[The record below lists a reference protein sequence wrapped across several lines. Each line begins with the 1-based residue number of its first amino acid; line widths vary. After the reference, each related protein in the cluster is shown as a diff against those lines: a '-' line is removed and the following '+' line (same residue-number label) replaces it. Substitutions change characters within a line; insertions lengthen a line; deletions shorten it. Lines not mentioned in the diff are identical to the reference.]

1 MLSDSNFR
9 KTSKCSYYKNFLS
22 KKQIPAFP
30 IQRVSPEFLNTTE
43 LIHSTGFNKPFVIK
57 ASDNI
62 TTVAE
67 NNLSVDNKLGIVL
80 PSRDKDLTYVSEI
93 VGPSHPVKIIEV
105 GQQAEISDWT
115 LGEYAQ
121 YLKSYRAEDH
131 KVLNMITLEF
141 SATPFNAK
149 VQAPTFVRDLDW
161 IDTIWPI
168 ERRARGDHPKVQKY
182 CLAGMA
188 GSYTDFHIDFGGT
201 SVWYHV
207 LTGQKRFYLVPPTT
221 SNLRAFEK
229 WTCSSAQ
236 SDVFFGDL
244 LDAPDQCFQFDLNP
258 GETFMIPSGW
268 IHAVFTPVDSL
279 VFGGN
284 FVHSYAILRQL
295 QIYSIEHRTRVQ
307 KAYRF
312 PFFRQINWYFL
323 VNLLPLARVKY
334 CNKDDKK
341 QESTTEK
348 ASSWVDDMMSD
359 DDEPEIDDL
368 QATCD
373 GLKDPIVLY
382 QLPYLVKTC
391 ALWHAEGGGQE
402 RGVFEVSLAD
412 TGCSNVEEV
421 LAQWWEVLLAIAATL
436 SSSQD
441 ATAKENASDDS
452 AHSRD
457 AALAHIRSIQSLQKL
472 DLLDDAVVR
481 PVFGAFEQDLQKILP
496 GSAKPVSKS
505 EENAEPLKLKF
516 SFKRPAPTASA
527 SVTSHEEL
535 AKKDQNVS
543 ELAEAKFKFA
553 EEPHTTP
560 AATASQPKFTLTH
573 TASSAPVLTNVV
585 DSAVPKKPIALKL
598 TLKSQ
603 PVEPPKA
610 SNKAT
615 DAPAV
620 KSTNTVSSRSTRPT
634 SSTSQSTSS
643 SDNIEAMTER
653 AGGSQGARRYGTRG
667 LKLSKDFLNRAMDV
681 DIGDYEPGDGSGDEA
696 LRDDAEEEE
705 FAHESRDR
713 FGRVIGTAND
723 EHDGHSHAAT
733 RNLTKKSD
741 FSFRE
746 RDDDGAA
753 NVPGSAPTGTFLDS
767 ENEDSDHM
775 MGSDAEE
782 DFSDE
787 DGFIVNDSASKKGGS
802 KRKQSS
808 ARGIEP
814 APKRLPKAEPVVK
827 QYFVDRLS
835 ETAERNARAN
845 AGVVLHHQQQST
857 TSVPQIQGVRIN
869 TGSKKP
875 AAPLNNR
882 MKIMKKLGLK

>member
-22 KKQIPAFP
+22 KKEIPSFP

-43 LIHSTGFNKPFVIK
+43 LIHATGFNKPFVIK
-57 ASDNI
+57 ASDNEAN
-62 TTVAE
+62 VAE
-67 NNLSVDNKLGIVL
+67 NNSSAEDKLGIVL
-80 PSRDKDLTYVSEI
+80 PSQDKDLTYVSEI

-121 YLKSYRAEDH
+121 YLKSYHAEDH

-168 ERRARGDHPKVQKY
+168 ERRARGDYPKVQKY

-207 LTGQKRFYLVPPTT
+207 LKGQKRFYLVPPTT

-244 LDAPDQCFQFDLNP
+244 LDSPNQCFQFDLNP

-323 VNLLPLARVKY
+323 VNLLPLARATY
-334 CNKDDKK
+334 CKK
-341 QESTTEK
+341 ETKKEDSTTQK
-348 ASSWVDDMMSD
+348 TPSWVDDMMSD

-373 GLKDPIVLY
+373 GLSDPTVLY

-391 ALWHAEGGGQE
+391 ALWRAEGGGQE
-402 RGVFEVSLAD
+402 KGVFEVSLED
-412 TGCSNVEEV
+412 TGCSSVEEV
-421 LAQWWEVLLAIAATL
+421 LTEWWAVLLAIAQTL
-436 SSSQD
+436 PSSQSPS
-441 ATAKENASDDS
+441 ANGAVTPPT
-452 AHSRD
+452 AHSCE
-457 AALAHIRSIQSLQKL
+457 AATAHIRHIQSMITL

-496 GSAKPVSKS
+496 AAVKPVDTS
-505 EENAEPLKLKF
+505 EAGGEPLKLKF
-516 SFKRPAPTASA
+516 TFKRTAPSA
-527 SVTSHEEL
+527 APVSSQLSIHSEKEESVEQVET
-535 AKKDQNVS
+535 
-543 ELAEAKFKFA
+543 KFKFA
-553 EEPHTTP
+553 DEPAPVKT
-560 AATASQPKFTLTH
+560 SQPKYTLTH
-573 TASSAPVLTNVV
+573 STTPSAP
-585 DSAVPKKPIALKL
+585 AVAPAADTPVMKKPVALKL
-598 TLKSQ
+598 TLGSKPAESSK
-603 PVEPPKA
+603 PAAKA
-610 SNKAT
+610 ST
-615 DAPAV
+615 AV
-620 KSTNTVSSRSTRPT
+620 PVPRASNTVSARSVRPA
-634 SSTSQSTSS
+634 SSVSL
-643 SDNIEAMTER
+643 SDNINNTNIIESTTER
-653 AGGSQGARRYGTRG
+653 AGASQGARRYGTRG
-667 LKLSKDFLNRAMDV
+667 LKLSKDFLNRTMDV
-681 DIGDYEPGDGSGDEA
+681 DIGDDAYEHDNGSGDEA
-696 LRDDAEEEE
+696 LRDDAEEED
-705 FAHESRDR
+705 FAHEQEQSARDR
-713 FGRVIGTAND
+713 YGRVGSNGDTLS
-723 EHDGHSHAAT
+723 SH
-733 RNLTKKSD
+733 KSGKRTE
-741 FSFRE
+741 FRE
-746 RDDDGAA
+746 RDDDDVARPAVGGNAA
-753 NVPGSAPTGTFLDS
+753 PRGTFLDS

-775 MGSDAEE
+775 LGSDAEE

-787 DGFIVNDSASKKGGS
+787 DGFIVDESNKKSAL
-802 KRKQSS
+802 KRKAPS

-814 APKRLPKAEPVVK
+814 APKRVPKAEPVVK

-835 ETAERNARAN
+835 ETAERNARSN
-845 AGVVLHHQQQST
+845 AGVVLHHTQQSI

>member
-22 KKQIPAFP
+22 KKEIPAFP
-30 IQRVSPEFLNTTE
+30 IQRVSPEFLNTTV

-62 TTVAE
+62 ANVAE
-67 NNLSVDNKLGIVL
+67 SSLSIDDKLGIVL

-168 ERRARGDHPKVQKY
+168 ERRARGDYPKVQKY

-207 LTGQKRFYLVPPTT
+207 LKGQKRFYLVPPTT
-221 SNLRAFEK
+221 SNLRAFER

-244 LDAPDQCFQFDLNP
+244 LDSPDQCFQFDLNP

-323 VNLLPLARVKY
+323 VNLLPLARTKY
-334 CNKDDKK
+334 CKRDDKN
-341 QESTTEK
+341 ENSTTQK
-348 ASSWVDDMMSD
+348 ASSWMDDMMS

-373 GLKDPIVLY
+373 GLQDPIVLY

-402 RGVFEVSLAD
+402 KGVFEVSLAD
-412 TGCSNVEEV
+412 TGCSSVEEV
-421 LAQWWEVLLAIAATL
+421 LRQWWEVLVAIAETL
-436 SSSQD
+436 SSSQN
-441 ATAKENASDDS
+441 TSAKDNALEDV
-452 AHSRD
+452 AHSRE
-457 AALAHIRSIQSLQKL
+457 AAVAHIRAIQNLHKL

-496 GSAKPVSKS
+496 SSVKPVIKS
-505 EENAEPLKLKF
+505 EENTEPLKLKF
-516 SFKRPAPTASA
+516 TFKRAAPAAPVATQEP
-527 SVTSHEEL
+527 V
-535 AKKDQNVS
+535 KKEQNVS
-543 ELAEAKFKFA
+543 AEPTVAKFKFA
-553 EEPHTTP
+553 EEPTSLV
-560 AATASQPKFTLTH
+560 ASQPKFTLTH
-573 TASSAPVLTNVV
+573 SASSV
-585 DSAVPKKPIALKL
+585 
-598 TLKSQ
+598 
-603 PVEPPKA
+603 
-610 SNKAT
+610 
-615 DAPAV
+615 PAV
-620 KSTNTVSSRSTRPT
+620 ATIADSS
-634 SSTSQSTSS
+634 
-643 SDNIEAMTER
+643 
-653 AGGSQGARRYGTRG
+653 
-667 LKLSKDFLNRAMDV
+667 
-681 DIGDYEPGDGSGDEA
+681 
-696 LRDDAEEEE
+696 
-705 FAHESRDR
+705 
-713 FGRVIGTAND
+713 
-723 EHDGHSHAAT
+723 
-733 RNLTKKSD
+733 
-741 FSFRE
+741 
-746 RDDDGAA
+746 
-753 NVPGSAPTGTFLDS
+753 
-767 ENEDSDHM
+767 
-775 MGSDAEE
+775 
-782 DFSDE
+782 
-787 DGFIVNDSASKKGGS
+787 
-802 KRKQSS
+802 
-808 ARGIEP
+808 
-814 APKRLPKAEPVVK
+814 
-827 QYFVDRLS
+827 
-835 ETAERNARAN
+835 
-845 AGVVLHHQQQST
+845 
-857 TSVPQIQGVRIN
+857 
-869 TGSKKP
+869 
-875 AAPLNNR
+875 
-882 MKIMKKLGLK
+882 